1 MGAQHL
7 SQSGLEVVNT
17 DMQGLQTVNNG
28 DDGRMYS
35 PNSHHQP
42 YNEHWA
48 KTDRSTVATPIPSEY
63 RQTPAFAPAELYHA
77 PPSAPTHSSEA
88 KRGKPVPFGLNP
100 WVFAAI
106 AALIGMLISGAVVG
120 GILGAQLASSPS
132 SQETPQPTAVTAP
145 GQNTPPT
152 RNPNNTPQPA
162 SATSTSSQSTPT
174 AALDDYSVAAPSDVT
189 LLRWNCPRIDKTSI
203 LSTFDKKRFDIECGV
218 DSQGPGA
225 EAPGAVSVISVHYSY
240 SLEACLDACAVMN
253 KRSVDGG
260 RDLKCRLVVFHVGM
274 SDNVDKGGNCFL
286 KNATR
291 AQGNNG
297 NSNARLLTAN
307 LVD

>member
-17 DMQGLQTVNNG
+17 DMQGLQAVNND
-28 DDGRMYS
+28 DDGRVYS

-48 KTDRSTVATPIPSEY
+48 KTDRSTIATPIPSEY
-63 RQTPAFAPAELYHA
+63 RQTPGFAPAELYHT
-77 PPSAPTHSSEA
+77 PPHAPTHSSGP

-106 AALIGMLISGAVVG
+106 AALIGMIISGAVVG

-132 SQETPQPTAVTAP
+132 SQATPQPTVVTVP
-145 GQNTPPT
+145 TQNTPPT
-152 RNPNNTPQPA
+152 RSDTPQPA
-162 SATSTSSQSTPT
+162 STTSPTPT
-174 AALDDYSVAAPSDVT
+174 AALDDYSVAEPSAVKMLKFD
-189 LLRWNCPRIDKTSI
+189 CPRIDKTPVT
-203 LSTFDKKRFDIECGV
+203 STFDRKRFEIECGV
-218 DSQGPGA
+218 DSQGAGA
-225 EAPGAVSVISVHYSY
+225 EAPGAISVISVHYSY
-240 SLEACLDACAVMN
+240 SLGACLDACAVMN

-260 RDLKCRLVVFHVGM
+260 RDIRCRLVVFHAGM

-291 AQGNNG
+291 AQGNKG
-297 NSNARLLTAN
+297 NVNARLLTAN